1 MYAHGLQGPGSLQK
15 RLPLLS
21 MLVLINIIYLAQN
34 LAINKSQQYPTNPDQ
49 NHMLALTQFL
59 VLNLYF

>member
-1 MYAHGLQGPGSLQK
+1 MYAHDLQGRGALQK

-21 MLVLINIIYLAQN
+21 MLFFPNIIHLAQN
-34 LAINKSQQYPTNPDQ
+34 LAINKSQQYLTSPNQ
-49 NHMLALTQFL
+49 NHILAPTQFL